1 MKLNEKHHR
10 TLAVRLLRATDQI
23 SEIEAE
29 RIFDTI
35 DSETQSSI
43 IFDAIN
49 FFQDKSGVVKTLPPI
64 KDDLLK
70 KRVNQQISERRVLP
84 ASRMLNTAK
93 ESKQEQLPNEKEIED
108 GDMLVVITLRIR
120 KADHLKLKAEAHE
133 DGETVTQ
140 LLRRIVRRHVRK
152 T

>member
-1 MKLNEKHHR
+1 MKLNEKHNR

-23 SEIEAE
+23 NEIEAE
-29 RIFDTI
+29 WIFDKA
-35 DSETQSSI
+35 DSETQTSI

-49 FFQDKSGVVKTLPPI
+49 FFQDKSGIIKELPPI
-64 KDDLLK
+64 RDDLLK
-70 KRVNQQISERRVLP
+70 KRVDQQILERRVLP
-84 ASRMLNTAK
+84 PPRKLSSAK
-93 ESKQEQLPNEKEIED
+93 ESKIEKLTIENEIED
-108 GDMLVVITLRIR
+108 GDSLVVITLRIR